1 MTLKTKYLHRAGIQG
16 AMIHHHF
23 WEEIQLKS
31 SHHFSAYHKPLML
44 DHCPVEPIEYHHLS
58 SAGLNT
64 LSHIEKH
71 SNHRNISSG
80 RPATDT
86 TKTGWTGK
94 ETWGPGLKRG
104 CDHMK
109 RLSSVYNENADAL
122 DLFCAISPTQA
133 VLSALLDKQCQIHKD
148 ICVQQ
153 SRRNPNLLHNSNYTL
168 YSKND
173 SKYCI

>member
-1 MTLKTKYLHRAGIQG
+1 MEQLAILPNTDLTKYISGSILLFKYMYLLFKKISIEQISHPQTLQNNKLKAINVDDFKNKYLHRAGIQG

-94 ETWGPGLKRG
+94 ET
-104 CDHMK
+104 
-109 RLSSVYNENADAL
+109 
-122 DLFCAISPTQA
+122 
-133 VLSALLDKQCQIHKD
+133 
-148 ICVQQ
+148 
-153 SRRNPNLLHNSNYTL
+153 
-168 YSKND
+168 
-173 SKYCI
+173 